1 MSANTAAWQTT
12 PKTKPFHIKPAPY
25 THPGPNELVVR
36 SAAWAINP
44 VDWLQQDFGYFP
56 LDYPN
61 ILGED
66 VAGEVVDVSGD
77 DATPTHSFRPGQRVL
92 GYALSLATG
101 RPADGAFQEY
111 VVLQAN
117 MASRI
122 PDSLPYDRAVV
133 LPLCLATAA
142 AGLFQRGFLE
152 LQYPALDLDPKPT
165 GQTLLVWGGASSV
178 GSNAIQLAV
187 AAGYEVIT
195 TASPKNFAYVK
206 SLGASQAFDYSGASV
221 ADELVQALESKTL
234 AGILDT
240 VNRNGA
246 IQHCLDVAS
255 RAQGK
260 KTVASVLQP
269 PVSKIPA
276 GVTAK
281 YILAYAIKDRE
292 ISRVIFNEFLPK
304 ALAEGKYQAAPEPHV
319 VGKGLE
325 ALQTG
330 LEERKRGVSARK
342 IVVTA

>member
-1 MSANTAAWQTT
+1 MTSNTAAWQTT
-12 PKTKPFHIKPAPY
+12 AKTKRFHLKPAPY

-56 LDYPN
+56 LDYPT

-66 VAGEVVDVSGD
+66 VAGEVVDVN
-77 DATPTHSFRPGQRVL
+77 AAPAHSFRPGQRVL

-117 MASRI
+117 MAARI
-122 PDSLPYDRAVV
+122 PDSLSFDRAVV
-133 LPLCLATAA
+133 LPLGLATAA
-142 AGLFQRGFLE
+142 AGLFQKGFLE

-195 TASPKNFAYVK
+195 TASPRNFAYVK
-206 SLGASQAFDYSGASV
+206 NLGASQAFDYSSASV
-221 ADELVQALESKTL
+221 ADELVQALEGKTL
-234 AGILDT
+234 AGVLDT

-255 RAQGK
+255 RSHGK
-260 KTVASVLQP
+260 KAVASVLQP
-269 PVSKIPA
+269 PAKLPQ

-281 YILAYAIKDRE
+281 YILAYTIKDNE
-292 ISRVIFNEFLPK
+292 TSRVIFNEFLPK
-304 ALAEGKYQAAPEPHV
+304 ALAEGKYQAAPEPYV

-325 ALQTG
+325 ALQAG
-330 LEERKRGVSARK
+330 LEARKKGVSAQK